1 MTVIHETLWY
11 LIIKFFKVVLQFKC
25 HWTALYRLKSN
36 TQHVPYSYAHVR
48 SRVQVLTATFP
59 SPNQDAARRT
69 HFRFRKRRASLSEG
83 PHLAVH
89 TYISLSLSPCANG
102 TSKNPSFTAS
112 RARTRACTPRAR
124 THRDKEAQHIPC
136 KQKFIFAAAK
146 FNDQHVWPTVCCM
159 RPPVAKPPPDFLAG
173 RSIPSLSLYSHSRFI
188 RARRDIYGWR
198 LCARLHTHTHTHT
211 YRTSG
216 NSKRRVAPSSLS
228 AYLHTRALPKHLL
241 KLPRVAKFARPSCG
255 RRVRVYSVC
264 VYFLP
269 SYKARAR
276 DRFCKEVAF
285 VKVGRLYRL
294 VQACWSLIIISY
306 TSRICSSYWFTCNHG
321 KTLLHQ
327 IQSYFY
333 SVSII

>member
-36 TQHVPYSYAHVR
+36 TQHVSYSYAHVR
-48 SRVQVLTATFP
+48 SRVQVLIATFP

-69 HFRFRKRRASLSEG
+69 HFPFRKRRASSSEG

-124 THRDKEAQHIPC
+124 THRDKEAQLIPC

-159 RPPVAKPPPDFLAG
+159 RPPVAKPPSDFLAR

-188 RARRDIYGWR
+188 RARRDIYTGGGFVR
-198 LCARLHTHTHTHT
+198 VYTHTHTARVETRKDEWLLLRSLHT
-211 YRTSG
+211 CILARFRSTCWNFHGWRSLHARAAGGEYVCIVCACTSYRVTRLVRAIDSVRKLRSLKWDAYTGLCKHVGRWLLYRTPQG
-216 NSKRRVAPSSLS
+216 YVQVTDF
-228 AYLHTRALPKHLL
+228 HVITVKHCFI
-241 KLPRVAKFARPSCG
+241 KFNRI
-255 RRVRVYSVC
+255 
-264 VYFLP
+264 FI
-269 SYKARAR
+269 
-276 DRFCKEVAF
+276 AF
-285 VKVGRLYRL
+285 R
-294 VQACWSLIIISY
+294 
-306 TSRICSSYWFTCNHG
+306 
-321 KTLLHQ
+321 
-327 IQSYFY
+327 
-333 SVSII
+333 